1 MKKIYRKENVHSTQ
15 LTIGI
20 ILTDKT
26 GPSMSKRSV
35 RILLCIFFL
44 IPAACARQV
53 IRSVPAGDVSKE
65 QIVTEKKGLSTE
77 ERPAGPE
84 IPVSPKSPGELASL
98 QLTDQARRFLESGNA
113 ESAIRVL
120 ERSVALH
127 PYNGEGYFLLAD
139 AWILKKD
146 PQRALSFHRL
156 AQTYLKGEPSWEE
169 RILDQH
175 QKILR
180 LK

>member
-1 MKKIYRKENVHSTQ
+1 
-15 LTIGI
+15 
-20 ILTDKT
+20 
-26 GPSMSKRSV
+26 MSKKSV

-65 QIVTEKKGLSTE
+65 QTV

-127 PYNGEGYFLLAD
+127 PYNGEGYFLLAE

-146 PQRALSFHRL
+146 TQRALSFHRI

>member
-1 MKKIYRKENVHSTQ
+1 M
-15 LTIGI
+15 GI

-35 RILLCIFFL
+35 GILLCIFFL

-53 IRSVPAGDVSKE
+53 IRRVPAGDVSKE
-65 QIVTEKKGLSTE
+65 QTVVTEKKGPSTE

-84 IPVSPKSPGELASL
+84 IPVPPKSPGELASL
-98 QLTDQARRFLESGNA
+98 RLTDQARRFLESGNA

-127 PYNGEGYFLLAD
+127 PYNGEGYFLLAE

-146 PQRALSFHRL
+146 PQRALTFHRL

-169 RILDQH
+169 RIRDQH
-175 QKILR
+175 QKILS